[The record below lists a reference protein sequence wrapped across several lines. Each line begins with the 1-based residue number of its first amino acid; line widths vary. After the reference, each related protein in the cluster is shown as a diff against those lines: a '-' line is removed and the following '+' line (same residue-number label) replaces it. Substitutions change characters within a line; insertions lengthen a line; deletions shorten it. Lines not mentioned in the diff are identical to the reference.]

1 MEGNTAYLENAQIS
15 FVNSYVNSFPFNEDW
30 KQNYQKQTF
39 EGGFYLDRAIR
50 TAFFDAYKKQSFPV
64 IVVVTD
70 SIQSAILD
78 MDFSDFKFAFTNSNY
93 FFNLK
98 DDSGYA
104 PPHSLIENP
113 KKEIADKL
121 ECTICGGVVEYK
133 LSGGAIVYL
142 PNNNQ
147 PSIVLKNDILKINPQ
162 EIQEKN
168 WQSGLTMQAQWRSQI
183 LHPEISDKEWLNLV
197 KNSFI
202 SKIMMPVTSY
212 LVVENEAQKAIL
224 KKKQEQVLSSN
235 KSLDLNED
243 TQRMSEPGLWLLTI
257 LIVLSLLYKKSRKR
271 QVKS

>member
-1 MEGNTAYLENAQIS
+1 
-15 FVNSYVNSFPFNEDW
+15 VNSYVNTFPLNEDW
-30 KQNYQKQTF
+30 KQNYQTQTF
-39 EGGFYLDRAIR
+39 EGGFYLDRAIK

-70 SIQSAILD
+70 SIQNAILD
-78 MDFSDFKFAFTNSNY
+78 KDFSDFKFAFTKSNY

-113 KKEIADKL
+113 KKEITDKL
-121 ECTICGGVVEYK
+121 ECVICGGVIEYK
-133 LSGGAIVYL
+133 LSDGTIVYL
-142 PNNNQ
+142 PNNSQ
-147 PSIVLKNDILKINPQ
+147 PSIVLKNDIFETNLQ

-183 LHPEISDKEWLNLV
+183 LHPETSDKGWLNLV

-202 SKIMMPVTSY
+202 SKIMTPVTSY

-224 KKKQEQVLSSN
+224 KKKQEQVLSGN
-235 KSLDLNED
+235 KSLDLDEEI
-243 TQRMSEPGLWLLTI
+243 QRMSEPNLWLLTI
-257 LIVLSLLYKKSRKR
+257 LFVLVLLFKQIRKNTLR
-271 QVKS
+271 QI